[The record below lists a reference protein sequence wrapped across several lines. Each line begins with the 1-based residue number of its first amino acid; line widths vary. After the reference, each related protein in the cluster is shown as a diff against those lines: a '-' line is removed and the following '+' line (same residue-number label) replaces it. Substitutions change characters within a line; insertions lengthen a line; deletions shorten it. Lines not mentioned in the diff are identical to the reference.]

1 MRSKRILNT
10 LLSILLI
17 IMLIAIIAHKVEQD
31 KLFVQLEAEH
41 VYLVQKVDELK
52 AKTAD
57 ALLVQE
63 NINDSL
69 EAMGKVQVDME
80 WLYWMENNWDLI
92 KPLSTKNDGR
102 NE

>member
-1 MRSKRILNT
+1 MRSKRLLNT

-17 IMLIAIIAHKVEQD
+17 IMLLAIITHKVEQD

-41 VYLVQKVDELK
+41 VYLAQRVDELK
-52 AKTAD
+52 IKTAD
-57 ALLVQE
+57 ALLLQE

-92 KPLSTKNDGR
+92 KPLGHGK
-102 NE
+102 